1 MALTPAGNQVNLL
14 APSPTSTTGKRGL
27 PRFHAGDEVPYTKAR
42 DSFARK
48 LEEAQVVPFH
58 QPHHQRQTGRNNTTK
73 PTAYSYRRQWNPCH
87 MDFWSCS
94 SKPLTGRTGQVEGR
108 FSYWNYT
115 GDISTAWYTGI
126 LHRTRTRRKTTCLV
140 GTPPLRLLLLL
151 LRKDDKPI
159 RKLAQ
164 RHLAGDDRLR
174 IASLRIAPGHSR
186 LQSSRLPTT
195 DINHRLL
202 GKTNQ
207 KGTHLRP
214 IPFGNQSFVS
224 TAYDSCTP
232 QYSRW
237 FNIDAKP
244 LATTTMSAG
253 ILQDVRS
260 TLMSLLFLSTCLPIV
275 RRLEP

>member
-1 MALTPAGNQVNLL
+1 M
-14 APSPTSTTGKRGL
+14 
-27 PRFHAGDEVPYTKAR
+27 
-42 DSFARK
+42 
-48 LEEAQVVPFH
+48 
-58 QPHHQRQTGRNNTTK
+58 
-73 PTAYSYRRQWNPCH
+73 
-87 MDFWSCS
+87 
-94 SKPLTGRTGQVEGR
+94 
-108 FSYWNYT
+108 
-115 GDISTAWYTGI
+115 
-126 LHRTRTRRKTTCLV
+126 
-140 GTPPLRLLLLL
+140 RLLLLL

-253 ILQDVRS
+253 IMKVFCF
-260 TLMSLLFLSTCLPIV
+260 SLYSLFLQYTPNYRISRLLCCLVYSTGIYTHPFTLKPFHHG
-275 RRLEP
+275 PY